1 VGQKAER
8 EIIALPRILGYNLT
22 NMSRPS
28 TIAIDGPVAVGKS
41 SISRMLAQRLGYRYV
56 DTGMMYRALTWKAM
70 GHSVDLEDEE
80 HLTALARNTR
90 IELVAPDRVFVDG
103 TDVSSAIRHPD
114 VERAVSLV
122 AKVAGVREVL
132 VRQQQA
138 LGHGGGVVMAGR
150 DIGTVV
156 LPDAE
161 LKVYLCASVEERA
174 RRRYHE
180 LVGRGEGIDYQD
192 VLADLRRRDTIDS
205 ERAVSPLQP
214 ANDARLVDTDELSLE
229 QVLSE
234 ILRLMDEGQ

>member
-1 VGQKAER
+1 M
-8 EIIALPRILGYNLT
+8 IALPRVLGYNLT

-41 SISRMLAQRLGYRYV
+41 SISRMLAQRLGYRSV

-70 GHSVDLEDEE
+70 QCNVNPEDEE
-80 HLTALARNTR
+80 RLTALARNAK
-90 IELVAPDRVFVDG
+90 IEFVPPDRVFVDG
-103 TDVSSAIRHPD
+103 TDVSSAVRHPD

-138 LGHGGGVVMAGR
+138 LGHGGEVVMAGR

-180 LVGRGEGIDYQD
+180 LVGRGEGVDYQA
-192 VLADLRRRDTIDS
+192 VLADMKRRDAIDS
-205 ERAVSPLQP
+205 ERSVSPLQP
-214 ANDARLVDTDELSLE
+214 AGDARLVDTDELSLE
-229 QVLSE
+229 QVLSQ
-234 ILRLMDEGQ
+234 ILGLMGESQ

>member
-1 VGQKAER
+1 M
-8 EIIALPRILGYNLT
+8 IALPRILGYNLT

-41 SISRMLAQRLGYRYV
+41 TVSRMLAQRLGYRYV
-56 DTGMMYRALTWKAM
+56 DTGMMYRALTWKALRLNI
-70 GHSVDLEDEE
+70 DLEDEE
-80 HLTALARNTR
+80 RLTALARNTNF
-90 IELVAPDRVFVDG
+90 ELVPPDRVIVDG
-103 TDVSSAIRHPD
+103 TDVGSAVRHPD

-132 VRQQQA
+132 VQQQQA

-180 LVGRGEGIDYQD
+180 LVQGGETIDYQD
-192 VLADLRRRDTIDS
+192 VLADLKRRDAIDS

-214 ANDARLVDTDELSLE
+214 AGDARLIDTDELSLE
-229 QVLSE
+229 QVLSQ
-234 ILRLMDEGQ
+234 ILDLMDEGQ

>member
-1 VGQKAER
+1 M
-8 EIIALPRILGYNLT
+8 IALPCIVGYNLI

-41 SISRMLAQRLGYRYV
+41 TISRMLAQRLGYRYV
-56 DTGMMYRALTWKAM
+56 DTGVMYRALTWKAM
-70 GHSVDLEDEE
+70 KLNVDLEDEE
-80 HLTALARNTR
+80 RLTALAGNAR
-90 IELVAPDRVFVDG
+90 IELVLPDRVFVDG
-103 TDVSSAIRHPD
+103 TDVSSAIRHAD

-138 LGHGGGVVMAGR
+138 LGHGGEVVMAGR

-180 LVGRGEGIDYQD
+180 LVGRGVGMDYQA
-192 VLADLRRRDTIDS
+192 VLTDLKRRDAIDS

-214 ANDARLVDTDELSLE
+214 AGDARLIDTDELSLE

-234 ILRLMDEGQ
+234 ILDLMDESE

>member
-1 VGQKAER
+1 M
-8 EIIALPRILGYNLT
+8 IALPCIVGYNLT

-56 DTGMMYRALTWKAM
+56 DTGVMYRALTWKAM
-70 GHSVDLEDEE
+70 KLNVDLEDEE
-80 HLTALARNTR
+80 RLTALARNAR
-90 IELVAPDRVFVDG
+90 IEFVPPDRVFVDG
-103 TDVSSAIRHPD
+103 TDVSSAIRHAD

-138 LGHGGGVVMAGR
+138 LGHGGEVVMAGR

-161 LKVYLCASVEERA
+161 LKLYLCASVEERA

-180 LVGRGEGIDYQD
+180 LVGRGEDMDYRAVLID
-192 VLADLRRRDTIDS
+192 LKRRDAIDS
-205 ERAVSPLQP
+205 ERAVSPLQ
-214 ANDARLVDTDELSLE
+214 AADDARLIDTDELSLE

-234 ILRLMDEGQ
+234 ILGLMDESQ

>member
-1 VGQKAER
+1 MR
-8 EIIALPRILGYNLT
+8 
-22 NMSRPS
+22 RPS

-41 SISRMLAQRLGYRYV
+41 TISRMLAQRLGYRYV

-70 GHSVDLEDEE
+70 DLNIDLEDEE
-80 HLTALARNTR
+80 RLAALARNTR
-90 IELVAPDRVFVDG
+90 FELALPDKVLVDG
-103 TDVSSAIRHPD
+103 TDVSSAVRQPD

-132 VRQQQA
+132 VEQQRA
-138 LGHGGGVVMAGR
+138 LGDGGEVVMAGR

-174 RRRYHE
+174 RRRYDE
-180 LVGRGEGIDYQD
+180 LVGRGEGIECQA
-192 VLADLRRRDTIDS
+192 VLADLKRRDAIDS

-214 ANDARLVDTDELSLE
+214 AGDAWLVDTDRLSVE
-229 QVLSE
+229 QVLAK
-234 ILRLMDEGQ
+234 ILGLMYEGQ